1 VAAVSVAAL
10 GSLPVAA
17 PASADIFATYEKQF
31 GSPFT
36 LAKVNVTTGA
46 FAALPAAVQ
55 TPGDELHPALS
66 PDGKR
71 LVFLARQSGA
81 VRVVMVDLS
90 TGQSADLF
98 NAFEAASDPPTTPT
112 FSSDGTNVIT
122 GRRLEHRDA
131 STPPEALQA
140 SYTQT
145 DVRNFPAGPFPK
157 AIVAVG
163 GLDSTSAGRTLQ
175 PTAIGAGRVAIGI
188 QHTAADAP
196 PGRITVQ
203 AADGTTTLSE
213 PTTRLANPTVSG
225 SAGVVVYERGATD
238 AKLVFRPLAGLAS
251 ALTTEL
257 PALVNAPGMREE
269 LPEFSRNGRYLAFM
283 RRGTS
288 GGAARLF
295 VWDTATQLLLK
306 PDGVDA
312 QIPAESE
319 GAIALEVH
327 QLLGQTFVTAGQV
340 RFSLVAVSRVGI
352 IVQRIVG
359 TTRVLGHKAP
369 KLRFVG
375 RVPLGRFKEGP
386 RHRVRWDR
394 RVNGRELRPG
404 RYLVTVRSVTRKG
417 EVRDLGKPVHVRI
430 PAASRPAAVASH
442 RSF

>member
-1 VAAVSVAAL
+1 VAAAAAL
-10 GSLPVAA
+10 GALGALALTA
-17 PASADIFATYEKQF
+17 PAHADIFATYEKQF
-31 GSPFT
+31 GSPLA
-36 LAKVNVTTGA
+36 LAKVNVTTGVLG
-46 FAALPAAVQ
+46 ALPAAVQ
-55 TPGDELHPALS
+55 TPGNELHPALS
-66 PDGKR
+66 PDAKR
-71 LVFLARQSGA
+71 LVFLASQNGA
-81 VRVVMVDLS
+81 VRVVMVDLA

-112 FSSDGTNVIT
+112 FSSDGTSVIT

-140 SYTQT
+140 TYTQT
-145 DVRNFPAGPFPK
+145 DVRNFPGGPFPK

-188 QHTAADAP
+188 EYTAPDGP

-213 PTTRLANPTVSG
+213 PTTRLGNPTVSG
-225 SAGVVVYERGATD
+225 SAGVVVYERGSSE
-238 AKLVFRPLAGLAS
+238 AKLVFRPLAGIAS
-251 ALTTEL
+251 APTSEL
-257 PALVNAPGMREE
+257 PALVNASGMREV
-269 LPEFSRNGRYLAFM
+269 LPEFSRDGRYLAFT
-283 RRGTS
+283 RQSTN
-288 GGAARLF
+288 GGPGRLF

-306 PDGVDA
+306 PDGVGV
-312 QIPAESE
+312 QIPALTE

-327 QLLGQTFVTAGQV
+327 PVFGVTGIIGN
-340 RFSLVAVSRVGI
+340 LVNFTLISTSRVGI

-375 RVPLGRFKEGP
+375 RVPLGQFKEGR
-386 RHRVRWDR
+386 RHQVRWDR
-394 RVNGRELRPG
+394 RVNGRKLRPG

-417 EVRDLGKPVHVRI
+417 EVRDLGKPVQVRI
-430 PAASRPAAVASH
+430 RANAGR
-442 RSF
+442 

>member
-1 VAAVSVAAL
+1 
-10 GSLPVAA
+10 
-17 PASADIFATYEKQF
+17 
-31 GSPFT
+31 
-36 LAKVNVTTGA
+36 
-46 FAALPAAVQ
+46 
-55 TPGDELHPALS
+55 
-66 PDGKR
+66 
-71 LVFLARQSGA
+71 
-81 VRVVMVDLS
+81 
-90 TGQSADLF
+90 
-98 NAFEAASDPPTTPT
+98 
-112 FSSDGTNVIT
+112 
-122 GRRLEHRDA
+122 
-131 STPPEALQA
+131 
-140 SYTQT
+140 
-145 DVRNFPAGPFPK
+145 
-157 AIVAVG
+157 
-163 GLDSTSAGRTLQ
+163 
-175 PTAIGAGRVAIGI
+175 
-188 QHTAADAP
+188 
-196 PGRITVQ
+196 
-203 AADGTTTLSE
+203 
-213 PTTRLANPTVSG
+213 
-225 SAGVVVYERGATD
+225 
-238 AKLVFRPLAGLAS
+238 
-251 ALTTEL
+251 
-257 PALVNAPGMREE
+257 
-269 LPEFSRNGRYLAFM
+269 M

-327 QLLGQTFVTAGQV
+327 QLFGQTFVTAGQV

-352 IVQRIVG
+352 MVQRIVG